1 MKRIGIIGGGW
12 LGLPLG
18 QFFTNLGHYVVI
30 TKTTKSGAADVS
42 DQGLTSAIVN
52 LEDSVQQNIDTL
64 TPHQL
69 DTLIGSFPPGFRKG
83 KGEEYAEYWANLI
96 AIAQGLAVSKLIMV
110 SSTTVYP
117 NRADNMSEEMASL
130 ALALE
135 ADDFS
140 DSAKVMLRAEQKLI
154 NSGLDYAI
162 VRCSGLVGPNRN
174 PARFVSHLRQVSDQA
189 PANMLHLTD
198 AIGAVSF
205 ATLHV
210 NNQIVN
216 ATTPNT
222 TNKAAFYQMAIE
234 RSGYDATLP
243 PIVHTADKRI
253 CAEKLVELGYKFHFQ
268 HTLEII

>member
-1 MKRIGIIGGGW
+1 MKRIGIVGGGW

-18 QFFTNLGHYVVI
+18 RFFANLGHYVVV
-30 TKTTKSGAADVS
+30 TKTTVEGAEGISTED
-42 DQGLTSAIVN
+42 LLSAVVN
-52 LEDSVQQNIDTL
+52 LEDQVQQSVIAL
-64 TPHQL
+64 EPYQL
-69 DTLIGSFPPGFRKG
+69 DTLIGCFPPGFRRG

-96 AIAQGLAVSKLIMV
+96 AIAQRLAVSKIVMV

-117 NRADNMSEEMASL
+117 NRAENMSEEMASL

-140 DSAKVMLRAEQKLI
+140 DSAKVMLKAEQRLI

-162 VRCSGLVGPNRN
+162 VRCSGLVGANRH
-174 PARFVSHLRQVSDQA
+174 PARFVSHLSQVSDQA

-205 ATLHV
+205 ATLHI

-222 TNKAAFYQMAIE
+222 TNKAAFYQAAIE
-234 RSGYDATLP
+234 RSDIDATLP
-243 PIVHTADKRI
+243 PVVHTADKRI